1 MSSENFSRRQ
11 FLRDLSRQLTTASAL
26 NLAFALANQF
36 DFALA
41 KEEFLSTKSGYKI
54 APWTGDDFT
63 TGHKLRNHELPEF
76 PKNVERDVE
85 FVIIGGGMAGLAS
98 AYYLQNHNFLLLEQ
112 YDALGGQSRGSSY
125 KGIGYSYGAAYIN
138 SDDGLMGALIADLK
152 LTPAKLPPTK
162 NSWRWENSWA
172 AGLEGK
178 HKVYSELKS
187 LLSNCEPI
195 WKQMHSGIA
204 VPLENPNFLK
214 LDSTP
219 FRDYMKGFT
228 PAFTALIDAY
238 LKASLCGGIDA
249 ISALAAI
256 STLEDLVQPTYV
268 FQGGNQALAKSMA
281 NKIKG
286 ERCTQGFVWSVDSGS
301 NGKTFVT
308 YSGADQKLHK
318 VSCRHVIVTAPPMV
332 AARIMHNISD
342 SEKANLLSFKYGSY
356 LVANILMKQ
365 KKFTGAYDNFVTP
378 PYSFADIVVAETPY
392 IAQKKYNPSMGSVL
406 TIYQPYAPS
415 SEGRSV
421 LMQGDRSALANSLVG
436 QLGKLIGPIE
446 KGIETVVLT
455 RWGHAM
461 AVTKPGFFAR
471 ISKLN
476 RTANSGYTLAH
487 CSTQGIPCAESA
499 IAAARLAANRALG
512 KTERS

>member
-1 MSSENFSRRQ
+1 MSSQSFSRRQ
-11 FLRDLSRQLTTASAL
+11 FLRDLSRQLTTASGL
-26 NLAFALANQF
+26 SLAYALANQF
-36 DFALA
+36 DVAQA
-41 KEEFLSTKSGYKI
+41 KEEFLSAKTGYKI

-63 TGHKLRNHELPEF
+63 TGHKLRNHQLPVF

-85 FVIIGGGMAGLAS
+85 FVIIGGGIAGLAS

-138 SDDGLMGALIADLK
+138 SDDGLIGELIADLK

-162 NSWRWENSWA
+162 NSWRWENSWRT
-172 AGLEGK
+172 GLEGK
-178 HKVYSELKS
+178 DRIYSELKT
-187 LLSNCEPI
+187 LLTNCEPI
-195 WKQMHSGIA
+195 WKEMHRGIA
-204 VPLENPNFLK
+204 VPLESPNLLK
-214 LDSTP
+214 LDSIP
-219 FRDYMKGFT
+219 FQNYMKGFT

-238 LKASLCGGIDA
+238 LKASLCGGVDV
-249 ISALAAI
+249 ISALGAI

-268 FQGGNQALAKSMA
+268 FPGGNQALAKGMT

-286 ERCTQGFVWSVDSGS
+286 ERCAQGFVWSIEVGT
-301 NGKTFVT
+301 NGKSFVT

-318 VSCRHVIVTAPPMV
+318 VSCKHVIVAAPPLV
-332 AARIMHNISD
+332 AARIMHNIPD
-342 SEKANLLSFKYGSY
+342 AEKANLLSFKYGSY
-356 LVANILMKQ
+356 LVANILMR
-365 KKFTGAYDNFVTP
+365 KKRFVGAYDNFVTP

-392 IAQKKYNPSMGSVL
+392 IAQHNYRPSMGSVL

-421 LMQGDRSALANSLVG
+421 LMQGDRSVFANSLVG

-446 KGIETVVLT
+446 KDIETVVLT

-512 KTERS
+512 KPVRS

>member
-1 MSSENFSRRQ
+1 MSSQNFSRRQ
-11 FLRDLSRQLTTASAL
+11 FLRDLSRQLTTASGL
-26 NLAFALANQF
+26 NLAYALANQF
-36 DFALA
+36 DLAQA
-41 KEEFLSTKSGYKI
+41 KEEFLSAKPGYKI

-85 FVIIGGGMAGLAS
+85 FVIVGGGMAGLAS

-125 KGIGYSYGAAYIN
+125 RGIDYSYGAAYIN
-138 SDDGLMGALIADLK
+138 SDDGLIGELIADLK

-178 HKVYSELKS
+178 DKIYSELKA
-187 LLSNCEPI
+187 LLTSCEPI
-195 WKQMHSGIA
+195 WKEMHNGIH
-204 VPLENPNFLK
+204 VPLDNPNLIK
-214 LDSTP
+214 LDSIP
-219 FRDYMKGFT
+219 FQNYMKGFT

-238 LKASLCGGIDA
+238 LKASLCGGVDVV
-249 ISALAAI
+249 SALGAI

-268 FQGGNQALAKSMA
+268 FQGGNQALTKGMA
-281 NKIKG
+281 DKIKG
-286 ERCTQGFVWSVDSGS
+286 ERCTQGFVWSIEAGT
-301 NGKTFVT
+301 NGKSFVT

-318 VSCRHVIVTAPPMV
+318 VSCRHVIVTAPPLV
-332 AARIMHNISD
+332 AARIMHNITD
-342 SEKANLLSFKYGSY
+342 AEKANLLGFKCGSY
-356 LVANILMKQ
+356 LVANILMRK
-365 KKFTGAYDNFVTP
+365 KKFVGAYDNFVTP

-392 IAQKKYNPSMGSVL
+392 IAQHKYNPSMGSVL
-406 TIYQPYAPS
+406 TMYQPYAPS
-415 SEGRSV
+415 TEGRSV
-421 LMQGDRSALANSLVG
+421 LTQGDRSAFASSLVG

-446 KGIETVVLT
+446 KDIETVVLT

-476 RTANSGYTLAH
+476 RTATSGYTLAH

-512 KTERS
+512 KTVRS